1 MNYKIAKL
9 FENNKP
15 TDKFN
20 LKEFDKI
27 FTGRIQISK
36 KIDDKWQNKTMS
48 FVFFKN
54 SDLNTVNFFKN
65 YDGSSFQMDFDLTLD
80 KMPNSDETYIKI
92 IVKKTWKEIDKHSIE
107 KGNGYAPQVEDFND
121 ENIPF

>member
-65 YDGSSFQMDFDLTLD
+65 YDGSSFQMDFDLTID

-92 IVKKTWKEIDKHSIE
+92 VIKKTWKEIDEHSIE
-107 KGNGYAPQVEDFND
+107 KGNGYAPQAEDFND
-121 ENIPF
+121 EIPY

>member
-65 YDGSSFQMDFDLTLD
+65 YDGSSFQMDFDLTID

-92 IVKKTWKEIDKHSIE
+92 VVKKTWKEIDKHSIE
-107 KGNGYAPQVEDFND
+107 KGNGYAPQAEDFND
-121 ENIPF
+121 EIPF